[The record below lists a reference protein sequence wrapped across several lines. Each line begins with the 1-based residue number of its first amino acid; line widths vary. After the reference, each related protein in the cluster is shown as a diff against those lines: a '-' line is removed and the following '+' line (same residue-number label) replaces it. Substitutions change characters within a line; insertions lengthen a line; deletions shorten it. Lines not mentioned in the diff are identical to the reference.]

1 MLSTLIQFLVALTY
15 PLSLSL
21 FLCAIGALAWMFRRR
36 VLACALLMFALA
48 WSGIWSVPVVSEW
61 LRAPLVRQ
69 HDIVA
74 VSALPDT
81 DAIVVLGGG
90 TLRLDRLD
98 SSRLAMAA
106 RAWLAGRAPLVILS
120 GGSGRGGTYGKGR
133 SEASRM
139 AKTIQALGVPESALV
154 LEDRSRTTEENA
166 LFTARLA
173 REHGIQRILL
183 VTSSLHM
190 PRASLM
196 FEDVGIDAIPVPVP
210 ERTEEESWSDRWIPT
225 GRAMWRSG
233 RALKEYG
240 GLLAVR
246 LRDCISATASR
257 GFHGSGRT

>member
-1 MLSTLIQFLVALTY
+1 MVSTVIQFLVALTY
-15 PLSLSL
+15 PLTLSL
-21 FLCAIGALAWMFRRR
+21 FLCGCGALAWILRRR
-36 VLACALLMFALA
+36 VLAGSLLAFALA
-48 WSGIWSVPVVSEW
+48 WSCVWSVPVVSEW

-74 VSALPDT
+74 VSTLPRT

-90 TLRLDRLD
+90 TLRLDRLA
-98 SSRLAMAA
+98 SSRLATAA
-106 RAWLAGRAPLVILS
+106 RAWLAGRAPVVILS
-120 GGSGRGGTYGKGR
+120 GGSGRGGTHRKGR

-139 AKTIQALGVPESALV
+139 ADTIRKLGVPSSALM

-173 REHGIQRILL
+173 REHGIHRVLL

-196 FEDVGIDAIPVPVP
+196 FKDAGIDAVPVPVP
-210 ERTEEESWSDRWIPT
+210 ERTSEDTWSDRWLPT

-233 RALKEYG
+233 RAFKEYA
-240 GLLAVR
+240 GLLSVR
-246 LRDCISATASR
+246 LRDCITATASR
-257 GFHGSGRT
+257 GFHGFGRT